1 MMDEQGTPPITNLL
15 HYRSQR
21 DRLEGRD
28 SPPDFGLEQDNAP
41 ITSVALEVAQEV
53 LAKRRD
59 RLRYL
64 PRRLFGEPGWDML
77 LTLYAEMPAKNWLSL
92 EELSASVDLP
102 PRTANRWLEALKA
115 QAIVEESS
123 SAEPDPAACFR
134 LTAKGTAALT
144 EYLTELSEQ
153 PLWSDLCAIT
163 EPRDTRPR

>member
-1 MMDEQGTPPITNLL
+1 MDEEDMPPITNLL
-15 HYRSQR
+15 HYRDQR
-21 DRLEGRD
+21 DRLTRD
-28 SPPDFGLEQDNAP
+28 DPPDFGLEQDNAP
-41 ITSVALEVAQEV
+41 ITSVAFEVAQDV
-53 LAKRRD
+53 IAMRRN

-77 LTLYAEMPAKNWLSL
+77 LTLYAEMPAKSWLSL

-115 QAIVEESS
+115 QAIVEESFS
-123 SAEPDPAACFR
+123 GKPDEATCFR

-153 PLWSDLCAIT
+153 PLWSDLCAMT
-163 EPRDTRPR
+163 ETRDPSPR